1 VNTIG
6 TDKGLGV
13 GHAILY
19 GTLAVG
25 ILDLLDA
32 FVFFGLRG
40 VAPILIPQSIASG
53 LLGRAAYDGGFGTAA
68 LGVLLH
74 FFIAFGIVT
83 TYVLASRQ
91 WPALARRP
99 FVYGPLYGILVYG
112 VMNLI
117 VVPLSAAVVGSKTL
131 PVVVNGLLI
140 HMLGVGLPGALAA
153 RMALHRG

>member
-1 VNTIG
+1 MNPG
-6 TDKGLGV
+6 RGLSV
-13 GHAILY
+13 GRAITY

-25 ILDLLDA
+25 VLDLLDA

-53 LLGRAAYDGGFGTAA
+53 VLGRAAYDGGLGTAA

-83 TYVLASRQ
+83 TYVLASRR
-91 WPALARRP
+91 WPTLARRP
-99 FVYGPLYGILVYG
+99 FIYGPLYGILVYG

>member
-1 VNTIG
+1 MNPG
-6 TDKGLGV
+6 RGLSV
-13 GHAILY
+13 GRAITY

-25 ILDLLDA
+25 VLDLLDA

-53 LLGRAAYDGGFGTAA
+53 VLGRAAYDGGLGTAA

-83 TYVLASRQ
+83 TYVLASRR
-91 WPALARRP
+91 WPTLARRP
-99 FVYGPLYGILVYG
+99 FIYGPLYGILVYG

-153 RMALHRG
+153 RMAFHRG

>member
-83 TYVLASRQ
+83 TYVLASRR
-91 WPALARRP
+91 WPTLARRP
-99 FVYGPLYGILVYG
+99 FIYGPLYGILVYG